1 MSSSNLLNSFNNH
14 FFDFISDIQNVFPDD
29 TDLQTA
35 INYMSI
41 IRKANPKMILK
52 IWKTKIASKY
62 SEEIKNGNLH
72 FFLEKNYATDIK
84 HADNSTQ
91 IINCINRLKTPI
103 KQMSKENQD
112 KSMKYIQNLT
122 ELSQLIV

>member
-14 FFDFISDIQNVFPDD
+14 FFEFISDIQKVFPND
-29 TDLQTA
+29 TDLQSA
-35 INYMSI
+35 INYMTI

-52 IWKTKIASKY
+52 IWKNKIASKY
-62 SEEIKNGNLH
+62 YSEIKNGNLE
-72 FFLEKNYATDIK
+72 FFLEKDYSTDIDI
-84 HADNSTQ
+84 DNSSQ
-91 IINCINRLKTPI
+91 IITCINRLKTPI

-122 ELSQLIV
+122 ELSLLIT